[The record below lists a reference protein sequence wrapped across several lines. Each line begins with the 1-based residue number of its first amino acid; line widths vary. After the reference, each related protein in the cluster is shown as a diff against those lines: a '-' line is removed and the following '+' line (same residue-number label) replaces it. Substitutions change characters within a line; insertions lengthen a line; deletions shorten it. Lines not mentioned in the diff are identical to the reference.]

1 MSTAPSTPVR
11 PQPAR
16 PQLSPALVKAI
27 VIAVVL
33 AMVFAGS
40 TAVFL
45 SSRLPAYSRMSVVVG
60 HGRAT
65 LDVPLMT
72 LYTAPKMPNAQ
83 VESWVNWSV
92 ASTRTGPSTMYV
104 FQWNAVRQPSLPVS
118 FVLNSTTEDRNLG
131 TLAPGSIADGFM
143 FYPAGTCRGSCDSTG
158 RGFGAAGAGIHDVLH
173 QIWRMDY
180 TVRRITD
187 VFGSMPKSYLEV
199 EFSIALLQGI
209 GESLPAANVTL
220 PGPGDVREA
229 PGFTNLSA
237 YSKVILS
244 ARGAYSSPVTFRN
257 NVTTLDFDA
266 GPQGIVTAQLTS
278 RFQWSS
284 VDNYVLTYMI
294 SKKAWVRTLV
304 DLRFGSLLIEY
315 VPPPA

>member
-1 MSTAPSTPVR
+1 
-11 PQPAR
+11 
-16 PQLSPALVKAI
+16 

-33 AMVFAGS
+33 AVVFAGS

-45 SSRLPAYSRMSVVVG
+45 SSRLPAYSRISIVVG

-92 ASTRTGPSTMYV
+92 ASTQAGPSTMYV

-143 FYPAGTCRGSCDSTG
+143 FYPAGTCRGGCDSTG

-187 VFGSMPKSYLEV
+187 VVGSMPKSYLEV
-199 EFSIALLQGI
+199 EFSIALLQAI

-220 PGPGDVREA
+220 PGPSDLLEA
-229 PGFTNLSA
+229 PGISSLAA
-237 YSKVILS
+237 YAKVTMS
-244 ARGAYSSPVTFRN
+244 ARATQSSHHSYSHDSFRN
-257 NVTTLDFDA
+257 NVTTVDFDA
-266 GPQGIVTAQLTS
+266 GPQGIVTAQLSS
-278 RFQWSS
+278 RYRWSS
-284 VDNYVLTYMI
+284 VDDYVLSFMA
-294 SKKAWVRTLV
+294 SKETWIRSLF

-315 VPPPA
+315 LPPPA

>member
-1 MSTAPSTPVR
+1 
-11 PQPAR
+11 
-16 PQLSPALVKAI
+16 

-33 AMVFAGS
+33 AVVMAGS
-40 TAVFL
+40 TAVLL
-45 SSRLPAYSRMSVVVG
+45 SSRLPAYSRTSVVVG

-72 LYTAPKMPNAQ
+72 LYTAPKIAGAQ

-92 ASTRTGPSTMYV
+92 ASTQSGPSTMYV
-104 FQWNAVRQPSLPVS
+104 FQWSALRQPSLPVR
-118 FVLNSTTEDRNLG
+118 FILNSTTENRNLG
-131 TLAPGSIADGFM
+131 TLAPGSIADGFV
-143 FYPAGTCRGSCDSTG
+143 FYPAGTCSGRCNSTG
-158 RGFGAAGAGIHDVLH
+158 SVFGAGGAGIYDVLH
-173 QIWRMDY
+173 QIWRLDY
-180 TVRRITD
+180 TVRRFTE
-187 VFGSMPKSYLEV
+187 VFGSTPKSYLEV

-220 PGPGDVREA
+220 PGPGDVLEA

-237 YSKVILS
+237 YSKVTLS
-244 ARGAYSSPVTFRN
+244 TRATYSSPLTFRN
-257 NVTTLDFDA
+257 NVTTLAFDA

-284 VDNYVLTYMI
+284 VDNYVLSYMI
-294 SKKAWVRTLV
+294 SKQVWVRTLF